1 MGELEGEGRD
11 NLKARHHQLYSDGMF
26 SLNWALL
33 KGQKLI
39 FVTVLLHDYQW
50 AGMQR
55 VNVTQSLEYPIL
67 KLSQSSV
74 SHSNFLFFTV
84 V

>member
-1 MGELEGEGRD
+1 MTSHNTNPTSWLGSLHYSDLASRGLDGEGRD

-39 FVTVLLHDYQW
+39 FVTV
-50 AGMQR
+50 A
-55 VNVTQSLEYPIL
+55 VT
-67 KLSQSSV
+67 
-74 SHSNFLFFTV
+74 
-84 V
+84 